1 MKIIFFLFLVFAAS
15 PAFADPQTWSVNSR
29 GDVLKGDARNVSIR
43 PNGSLALSPKLATV
57 YSTDQPYVWSS
68 AIDAAGNVYLGT
80 GGDGQIFKV
89 SPAGSGSMFADLAE
103 LNVTAIAV
111 ASNGELFASTA
122 PGGKVYRIDQAGRN
136 SVYFDPKEKYIWAL
150 AVMNDG
156 SLVVGTGESGKLY
169 RVRGANASPSS
180 SVIFDSIDSH
190 IISLAIDRNGVLYAG
205 TDPGGLV
212 LRFAADGSAFA
223 VLDSPLREIHEL
235 AAGVDGSIYALALGE
250 SASTAAPSPSP
261 TPGASDSR
269 TVSVPRAIPVA
280 PTPAAK
286 SKYDL
291 TGARSAVYRITADG
305 ENNILWSSPTVTGFS
320 LYAHQTGNGVL
331 LGTSDKGRI
340 YNITNTGQEALA
352 LQTDASQI
360 STIFARGSD
369 LYATSSNQGV
379 LYKIGPD
386 TVAEGTYESAVLDAR
401 SVAAWGRIWWRS
413 TGQVE
418 IQTRSGN
425 SETPEATWSQWSAV
439 RGPSEGP
446 SGSPRAR
453 YFQWRAILRSS
464 ATPATVSDVNLAFLP
479 ANIAPEVLSVQILP
493 VNVGLAANPPVQ
505 IDPNI
510 ELSGLDPVTFGI
522 PAASVAP
529 RRVYQRAARSFQW
542 TAEDRNGDKLV
553 YDIYFREVREESF
566 KLVRENVSENFV
578 TLDGQ
583 SLPDGR
589 YVLRIVARD
598 APDNPSDRA
607 LSGELVTEPFDVDN
621 SQPAVTA
628 GEPQISGGSARIVFI
643 ATDRSGHITRAE
655 YSVNGGPW
663 QAVFADDGIADSA
676 EERFSVQ
683 ISSAPAGEHIVTLR
697 VFDASGNAGNAR
709 AVVRR

>member
-1 MKIIFFLFLVFAAS
+1 MKIIFFLYLVLAAS
-15 PAFADPQTWSVNSR
+15 PAFADPQIWSVNSR
-29 GDVLKGDARNVSIR
+29 DDVLKGDARNVSIR

-80 GGDGQIFKV
+80 GGDGKIFKV

-111 ASNGELFASTA
+111 APGGELFASTA
-122 PGGKVYRIDQAGRN
+122 PDGKVYRIDQTGRS

-150 AVMNDG
+150 AVMDDG

-205 TDPGGLV
+205 TDPGGVV

-360 STIFARGSD
+360 STIFSRGSD

-386 TVAEGTYESAVLDAR
+386 TVAEGAYESAVLDAR

-425 SETPEATWSQWSAV
+425 SETPEATWSQWSTV
-439 RGPSEGP
+439 RGPSEGT

-464 ATPATVSDVNLAFLP
+464 ATPASVSDVNLAFLP
-479 ANIAPEVLSVQILP
+479 ANISPEVLSVQILP

-522 PAASVAP
+522 PAAAVAP

-598 APDNPSDRA
+598 SLDNPSGRA

-628 GEPQISGGSARIVFI
+628 GEPQISGGSARIVFT
-643 ATDRSGHITRAE
+643 ATDRSGYITRAE

-683 ISSAPAGEHIVTLR
+683 ISSAAAGEHIVTLR